1 MTERS
6 LFFEPRFHL
15 CESLDKEEKEMSGDD
30 RYRQYGE
37 KQEKQ
42 EKEEEKQEKS
52 WDEKWRRD
60 PINAAVWAFILIWAG
75 LVLLAGN
82 LQLFDRFE
90 TVNGWEVFFVGAGF
104 ILLAE
109 VAFRLLVPA
118 YRQPIIGNL
127 ILAFVFLAIG
137 LGGLVNWGIIWG
149 LAIIGIGIYI
159 LLSGFLRR
167 RE

>member
-1 MTERS
+1 MSEER
-6 LFFEPRFHL
+6 R
-15 CESLDKEEKEMSGDD
+15 D
-30 RYRQYGE
+30 RDYGE

-60 PINAAVWAFILIWAG
+60 PLNAAAWAIILIWAG

-82 LQLFDRFE
+82 LGLLDPFE
-90 TVNGWEVFFVGAGF
+90 KINSWDLIFVGAGGV
-104 ILLAE
+104 LLLEAL
-109 VAFRLLVPA
+109 FRLLMPA
-118 YRQPIIGNL
+118 HRQPVIGNI

-149 LAIIGIGIYI
+149 LIIIGIGVYI
-159 LLSGFLRR
+159 LASGLLRR